1 MSELTDKQKK
11 GQAILVE
18 RLVEATNAGTLKWSP
33 TLPGNDDTDSTL
45 SFETKGPNDECITIK
60 VYGENVFSLY
70 LKQKY
75 DKGNTL
81 WLDDDAGVGLD
92 VLVGSVVNTVA
103 PESTLPVWV
112 QGLLKSL

>member
-1 MSELTDKQKK
+1 MIELTDKQKK
-11 GQAILVE
+11 GQAILIE
-18 RLVEATNAGTLKWSP
+18 RLVEATNAGTLKWSSP
-33 TLPGNDDTDSTL
+33 QPGSDDADSVL
-45 SFETKGPNDECITIK
+45 AFETKGPNGECITIK
-60 VYGENVFSLY
+60 VYSENVFSLY
-70 LKQKY
+70 LRQKS
-75 DKGNTL
+75 DSGDTL